1 MNINYLPAQTEY
13 AYNHLYLQEY
23 PFKSNMVMQ
32 VSNHGGSTTGKS
44 NFPSMFDS
52 VVSIYDQG
60 VTDKNNKKYRK
71 KS

>member
-1 MNINYLPAQTEY
+1 
-13 AYNHLYLQEY
+13 
-23 PFKSNMVMQ
+23 MQ